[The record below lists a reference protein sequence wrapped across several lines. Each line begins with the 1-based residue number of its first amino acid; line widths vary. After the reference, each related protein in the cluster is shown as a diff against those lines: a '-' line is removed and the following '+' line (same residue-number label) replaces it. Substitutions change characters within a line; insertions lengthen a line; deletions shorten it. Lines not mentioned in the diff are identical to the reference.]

1 MGEGR
6 ENFTRMNQRAGP
18 MTAGAREDRTNSQ
31 QPGVSLTSFK
41 VKGLQHVV
49 NTPLSEVS
57 ETRMHHVPCGPN
69 VEPVG

>member
-1 MGEGR
+1 
-6 ENFTRMNQRAGP
+6 
-18 MTAGAREDRTNSQ
+18 MTAGAGEDRTNSQ

-49 NTPLSEVS
+49 NTPLSEFS